1 MQSSG
6 LSNFRK
12 LYGKINQDIP
22 KGNYTFFMSNNGIFL
37 NSEFENYDFPF
48 KKRHIIITT
57 STFLGGENNII
68 MFYSLILSVFMML
81 TNFLFFKRSET
92 FKISNKSLLNL

>member
-1 MQSSG
+1 MV
-6 LSNFRK
+6 K
-12 LYGKINQDIP
+12 LIRIYQKEIILFLCQIIV
-22 KGNYTFFMSNNGIFL
+22 FIF

-68 MFYSLILSVFMML
+68 MFYSLILSLFMML